1 MTQPTTIKMTLPCCP
16 YFGGTSFARLRTTQ
30 VSASTVTMA
39 TAGGIGIGT
48 SLALA
53 LLVCT
58 LCGKTDLFAEQLP
71 AYLARVPHDILDAST
86 EGPYR

>member
-16 YFGGTSFARLRTTQ
+16 YCGGTSFARLRTTH
-30 VSASTVTMA
+30 VSATTVTMDS
-39 TAGGIGIGT
+39 GVGIGIGIG
-48 SLALA
+48 LALA

-58 LCGKTDLFAEQLP
+58 RCGKTDLFAEKLP

-86 EGPYR
+86 DGPYR